1 MAQAPVPPVYK
12 AMFSVPNIALES
24 AMACRVFRG
33 IKLGRIVDNN
43 ITHDHTTLQIP
54 KRSHPTTEGSE
65 NEYALKSGGLRLS
78 SGHTVPLAVE
88 ISKTMESG
96 DPYGYPPRKAR
107 SGGRDGHGIV

>member
-33 IKLGRIVDNN
+33 VKLGRIVDNN
-43 ITHDHTTLQIP
+43 TTHNHTTLQIR
-54 KRSHPTTEGSE
+54 KHSHPTTEGSA
-65 NEYALKSGGLRLS
+65 NEYAFKSGGLRLS

-96 DPYGYPPRKAR
+96 DPYGYPPGKPGSA
-107 SGGRDGHGIV
+107 SRDGHGSV